1 MILLT
6 LGTHDQPFTRALEIV
21 APLAGTDR
29 LVVQH
34 GHTPPLAGLDADW
47 RPFVRREEM
56 AQLMGDASAVVCHAG
71 VGCIVTALSLG
82 RRPVVI
88 PRRAARGEHVD
99 DHQLQIAEEMDGAG
113 MIAMYREGEDI
124 HDALARAVAS
134 SGRLGDGARLR
145 RAVEQATRPAGAA
158 RAGAYA

>member
-1 MILLT
+1 M
-6 LGTHDQPFTRALEIV
+6 E
-21 APLAGTDR
+21 
-29 LVVQH
+29 
-34 GHTPPLAGLDADW
+34 
-47 RPFVRREEM
+47 
-56 AQLMGDASAVVCHAG
+56 DASAVICHAG

-99 DHQLQIAEEMDGAG
+99 DHQFQIAEEMDSAG
-113 MIAMYREGEDI
+113 MIAMYRDGESI
-124 HDALARAVAS
+124 HEALARASAS

-145 RAVEQATRPAGAA
+145 RAVEQATRRDGAP